1 MHDRRFAGLADTLPA
16 SIRLG
21 SPAEGVLLVSI
32 ARAEE
37 RNALSDITVLG
48 LAAEVDPATGYL
60 TEALIASIAQ
70 GDEEARRRIRDFLAE
85 RAPKV
90 VALK

>member
-1 MHDRRFAGLADTLPA
+1 VIALMHDPRFAGLADTLPA

-48 LAAEVDPATGYL
+48 LAAEADPAT
-60 TEALIASIAQ
+60 
-70 GDEEARRRIRDFLAE
+70 RRRIRDFLAE

-90 VALK
+90 VAPK